1 MGSTAESEL
10 EPVLEARG
18 INKHFG
24 PVQALKNVDLS
35 VFPGEVVALIG
46 DNGAGKST
54 LINVLT
60 GVLPLETGEI
70 IFAGEHVRFSSPH
83 EARAHGIETVY
94 QDLAVAPHLDA
105 VANIFLGRERR
116 QSGLPGIARISG
128 QRRMRKETDEQL
140 SRLRVRVPDLE
151 RRLVTLS
158 GGQRQG
164 VAVARA
170 VMWASKV
177 VIMDE
182 PTAALGV
189 AQTAKVLDLIRQVR
203 DTGIPVVFISHNMPN
218 VFQVAD
224 RIVVLRLG
232 EVVTELDPKTA
243 TIEDAVAAMTGST
256 RFANREVAK
265 VSAANEAYDELVTE
279 VLPARQ
285 RYLSQIAKS
294 FTLLILFAIIVDF
307 RAPRGSEL
315 FQCSKL
321 QRHHHRLVSA
331 RRALRR
337 HDVRHH
343 RGWDRPL
350 GRFDLG
356 LVVSRCGAGDD
367 CAVRVA
373 AGHRQIPV
381 SQRSTSAFRLD
392 SRRAWQPDSCAAS
405 STGC

>member
-1 MGSTAESEL
+1 MGVVDVQTTTERAMALSAEPVL
-10 EPVLEARG
+10 QPVLEARG

-24 PVQALKNVDLS
+24 PIQALREVNLS

-60 GVLPLETGEI
+60 GVLPLESGEI
-70 IFAGEHVRFSSPH
+70 VFSGEQVRFSSPH

-116 QSGLPGIARISG
+116 RSGLAGLVG
-128 QRRMRKETDEQL
+128 FLDNHRMRKETDEQL
-140 SRLRVRVPDLE
+140 LRLRVQVPDLE

-170 VMWASKV
+170 VMWESKV

-256 RFANREVAK
+256 RFANREV
-265 VSAANEAYDELVTE
+265 E
-279 VLPARQ
+279 
-285 RYLSQIAKS
+285 
-294 FTLLILFAIIVDF
+294 
-307 RAPRGSEL
+307 
-315 FQCSKL
+315 
-321 QRHHHRLVSA
+321 
-331 RRALRR
+331 
-337 HDVRHH
+337 
-343 RGWDRPL
+343 
-350 GRFDLG
+350 
-356 LVVSRCGAGDD
+356 
-367 CAVRVA
+367 
-373 AGHRQIPV
+373 
-381 SQRSTSAFRLD
+381 
-392 SRRAWQPDSCAAS
+392 
-405 STGC
+405 

>member
-1 MGSTAESEL
+1 MNAKYVGTVTERTMASSVEPTL
-10 EPVLEARG
+10 QPVLEVRG

-24 PVQALKNVDLS
+24 PVQALRNVDLS

-60 GVLPLETGEI
+60 GVLPLESGEI
-70 IFAGEHVRFSSPH
+70 VFAGEQVRFSSPQ

-116 QSGLPGIARISG
+116 QSGLLGTAG
-128 QRRMRKETDEQL
+128 FLDNRRMRKETDEQL
-140 SRLRVRVPDLE
+140 SRLKVRVPDLE

-232 EVVTELDPKTA
+232 EVVTELDPRSA

-256 RFANREVAK
+256 RFSNREAK
-265 VSAANEAYDELVTE
+265 
-279 VLPARQ
+279 
-285 RYLSQIAKS
+285 
-294 FTLLILFAIIVDF
+294 
-307 RAPRGSEL
+307 
-315 FQCSKL
+315 
-321 QRHHHRLVSA
+321 
-331 RRALRR
+331 
-337 HDVRHH
+337 
-343 RGWDRPL
+343 
-350 GRFDLG
+350 
-356 LVVSRCGAGDD
+356 
-367 CAVRVA
+367 
-373 AGHRQIPV
+373 
-381 SQRSTSAFRLD
+381 
-392 SRRAWQPDSCAAS
+392 
-405 STGC
+405 

>member
-1 MGSTAESEL
+1 MNAKYVGTVTERTMASSVEPTL
-10 EPVLEARG
+10 QPVLEARG

-24 PVQALKNVDLS
+24 PVQALRNVDLS

-60 GVLPLETGEI
+60 GVLPLESGEI
-70 IFAGEHVRFSSPH
+70 VFSGEQVRFSSPQ

-116 QSGLPGIARISG
+116 QSGLLGTAG
-128 QRRMRKETDEQL
+128 FLDNRRMRKETDEQL
-140 SRLRVRVPDLE
+140 SRLKVRVPDLE

-232 EVVTELDPKTA
+232 EVVTELDPKSA
-243 TIEDAVAAMTGST
+243 TVEDAVAAMTGST
-256 RFANREVAK
+256 RFANREAK
-265 VSAANEAYDELVTE
+265 
-279 VLPARQ
+279 
-285 RYLSQIAKS
+285 
-294 FTLLILFAIIVDF
+294 
-307 RAPRGSEL
+307 
-315 FQCSKL
+315 
-321 QRHHHRLVSA
+321 
-331 RRALRR
+331 
-337 HDVRHH
+337 
-343 RGWDRPL
+343 
-350 GRFDLG
+350 
-356 LVVSRCGAGDD
+356 
-367 CAVRVA
+367 
-373 AGHRQIPV
+373 
-381 SQRSTSAFRLD
+381 
-392 SRRAWQPDSCAAS
+392 
-405 STGC
+405 

>member
-1 MGSTAESEL
+1 MNAKYVGTMTERTMASSVEPAL
-10 EPVLEARG
+10 QPVLEARG

-24 PVQALKNVDLS
+24 PVQALRNVDLS

-60 GVLPLETGEI
+60 GVLPLESGEI
-70 IFAGEHVRFSSPH
+70 VFAGEQVRFSSPQ
-83 EARAHGIETVY
+83 EAREHGIETVY

-116 QSGLPGIARISG
+116 QSGLLGTAG
-128 QRRMRKETDEQL
+128 FLDNRRMRKETDEQL
-140 SRLRVRVPDLE
+140 SRLKVRVPDLE

-232 EVVTELDPKTA
+232 EVVTELDPKSA
-243 TIEDAVAAMTGST
+243 TVEDAVAAMTGST
-256 RFANREVAK
+256 RFANREAK
-265 VSAANEAYDELVTE
+265 
-279 VLPARQ
+279 
-285 RYLSQIAKS
+285 
-294 FTLLILFAIIVDF
+294 
-307 RAPRGSEL
+307 
-315 FQCSKL
+315 
-321 QRHHHRLVSA
+321 
-331 RRALRR
+331 
-337 HDVRHH
+337 
-343 RGWDRPL
+343 
-350 GRFDLG
+350 
-356 LVVSRCGAGDD
+356 
-367 CAVRVA
+367 
-373 AGHRQIPV
+373 
-381 SQRSTSAFRLD
+381 
-392 SRRAWQPDSCAAS
+392 
-405 STGC
+405 

>member
-1 MGSTAESEL
+1 MALSVETAL
-10 EPVLEARG
+10 QPVLEARG

-24 PVQALKNVDLS
+24 PVHALKNVDMS

-60 GVLPLETGEI
+60 GVLPLESGEI
-70 IFAGEHVRFSSPH
+70 IFTGERVHFSSPH

-116 QSGLPGIARISG
+116 QKGVPGLLGFLDNA
-128 QRRMRKETDEQL
+128 RMRRETDEQL

-189 AQTAKVLDLIRQVR
+189 AQTGMVLDLIRQVR

-232 EVVTELDPKTA
+232 EIVAELNPKTA
-243 TIEDAVAAMTGST
+243 SIEDAVAAMTGSS
-256 RFANREVAK
+256 RFSNREVA
-265 VSAANEAYDELVTE
+265 
-279 VLPARQ
+279 
-285 RYLSQIAKS
+285 
-294 FTLLILFAIIVDF
+294 
-307 RAPRGSEL
+307 
-315 FQCSKL
+315 
-321 QRHHHRLVSA
+321 
-331 RRALRR
+331 
-337 HDVRHH
+337 
-343 RGWDRPL
+343 
-350 GRFDLG
+350 
-356 LVVSRCGAGDD
+356 
-367 CAVRVA
+367 
-373 AGHRQIPV
+373 
-381 SQRSTSAFRLD
+381 TSD
-392 SRRAWQPDSCAAS
+392 
-405 STGC
+405 

>member
-1 MGSTAESEL
+1 MNAKYVGTVTERTMASSVEPAL
-10 EPVLEARG
+10 QPVLEARG

-24 PVQALKNVDLS
+24 PVQALRNVDLS

-60 GVLPLETGEI
+60 GVLPLESGEI
-70 IFAGEHVRFSSPH
+70 VFAGEQVRFSSPQ

-116 QSGLPGIARISG
+116 QSGLLGTAG
-128 QRRMRKETDEQL
+128 FLDNRRMRKETDEQL
-140 SRLRVRVPDLE
+140 SRLKVRVPDLE

-232 EVVTELDPKTA
+232 EVVTELDPKSA

-256 RFANREVAK
+256 RFTNREV
-265 VSAANEAYDELVTE
+265 D
-279 VLPARQ
+279 
-285 RYLSQIAKS
+285 
-294 FTLLILFAIIVDF
+294 
-307 RAPRGSEL
+307 
-315 FQCSKL
+315 
-321 QRHHHRLVSA
+321 
-331 RRALRR
+331 
-337 HDVRHH
+337 
-343 RGWDRPL
+343 
-350 GRFDLG
+350 
-356 LVVSRCGAGDD
+356 
-367 CAVRVA
+367 
-373 AGHRQIPV
+373 
-381 SQRSTSAFRLD
+381 
-392 SRRAWQPDSCAAS
+392 
-405 STGC
+405 

>member
-1 MGSTAESEL
+1 MASSVEPAL
-10 EPVLEARG
+10 QPVLEARG

-24 PVQALKNVDLS
+24 PVQALTNVDLS

-60 GVLPLETGEI
+60 GVLPLESGEI
-70 IFAGEHVRFSSPH
+70 VFAGEQVRFSSPQ

-116 QSGLPGIARISG
+116 QSGLLGTAG
-128 QRRMRKETDEQL
+128 FLDNRRMRKETDEQL
-140 SRLRVRVPDLE
+140 SRLKVRVPDLE

-232 EVVTELDPKTA
+232 EVVTELDPKSA
-243 TIEDAVAAMTGST
+243 TVEDAVAAMTGST
-256 RFANREVAK
+256 RFANREAK
-265 VSAANEAYDELVTE
+265 
-279 VLPARQ
+279 
-285 RYLSQIAKS
+285 
-294 FTLLILFAIIVDF
+294 
-307 RAPRGSEL
+307 
-315 FQCSKL
+315 
-321 QRHHHRLVSA
+321 
-331 RRALRR
+331 
-337 HDVRHH
+337 
-343 RGWDRPL
+343 
-350 GRFDLG
+350 
-356 LVVSRCGAGDD
+356 
-367 CAVRVA
+367 
-373 AGHRQIPV
+373 
-381 SQRSTSAFRLD
+381 
-392 SRRAWQPDSCAAS
+392 
-405 STGC
+405 

>member
-1 MGSTAESEL
+1 MALRAEPAL
-10 EPVLEARG
+10 QPVLEARG

-24 PVQALKNVDLS
+24 PVHALKNVDLS

-60 GVLPLETGEI
+60 GVLPLESGEI
-70 IFAGEHVRFSSPH
+70 VFAGERVHFSSPH

-116 QSGLPGIARISG
+116 LKGASGFLGFLDNG
-128 QRRMRKETDEQL
+128 RMRKETDEQL

-189 AQTAKVLDLIRQVR
+189 AQTGMVLDLIRQVR

-232 EVVTELDPKTA
+232 EIVTELDPKTA
-243 TIEDAVAAMTGST
+243 SIEDAVAAMTGSA
-256 RFANREVAK
+256 RFLNREV
-265 VSAANEAYDELVTE
+265 E
-279 VLPARQ
+279 
-285 RYLSQIAKS
+285 
-294 FTLLILFAIIVDF
+294 
-307 RAPRGSEL
+307 
-315 FQCSKL
+315 
-321 QRHHHRLVSA
+321 
-331 RRALRR
+331 
-337 HDVRHH
+337 
-343 RGWDRPL
+343 
-350 GRFDLG
+350 
-356 LVVSRCGAGDD
+356 
-367 CAVRVA
+367 
-373 AGHRQIPV
+373 
-381 SQRSTSAFRLD
+381 TSD
-392 SRRAWQPDSCAAS
+392 
-405 STGC
+405 

>member
-1 MGSTAESEL
+1 MVIGAAAAL
-10 EPVLEARG
+10 QPVLEARG
-18 INKHFG
+18 IDKHFG
-24 PVQALKNVDLS
+24 PVHALKNVDLA

-70 IFAGEHVRFSSPH
+70 IFAGKRVDFSSPH

-116 QSGLPGIARISG
+116 QKGVPGILGFLDNI
-128 QRRMRKETDEQL
+128 QMRKETVDQL
-140 SRLRVRVPDLE
+140 SKLRVRVPDLE

-189 AQTAKVLDLIRQVR
+189 AQTGMVLDLIRQVR

-232 EVVTELDPKTA
+232 EIVTELDPKTA
-243 TIEDAVAAMTGST
+243 SIEDAVAAMTGST
-256 RFANREVAK
+256 RFSNREV
-265 VSAANEAYDELVTE
+265 E
-279 VLPARQ
+279 
-285 RYLSQIAKS
+285 
-294 FTLLILFAIIVDF
+294 
-307 RAPRGSEL
+307 
-315 FQCSKL
+315 
-321 QRHHHRLVSA
+321 
-331 RRALRR
+331 
-337 HDVRHH
+337 
-343 RGWDRPL
+343 
-350 GRFDLG
+350 
-356 LVVSRCGAGDD
+356 
-367 CAVRVA
+367 
-373 AGHRQIPV
+373 
-381 SQRSTSAFRLD
+381 TSD
-392 SRRAWQPDSCAAS
+392 
-405 STGC
+405 